1 MRVILIQNVPNL
13 GKIDD
18 VKEVSEGYA
27 RNFLFAKNLA
37 VAASPNIIKEI
48 EARRN
53 RKLKNTENELR
64 EQQALAQRLDGREF
78 TLKEKTSAA
87 GALYAAV
94 GPQKILEILKKSGFT
109 IDKDKIAM
117 KPIKEAGEY
126 KAKIKFSYGLEAEIS
141 IIVSK
146 L

>member
-1 MRVILIQNVPNL
+1 MKVILIQNVPNF

-18 VKEVSEGYA
+18 IKEVSEGYA

-37 VAASPNIIKEI
+37 VAASPNILKEI

-64 EQQALAQRLDGREF
+64 EQQAIAQRLDGREF

-126 KAKIKFSYGLEAEIS
+126 KAKIKFSYGLEAEI
-141 IIVSK
+141 IVNVIK